1 MEKLIIKGG
10 RPLHGHVRV
19 SSAKNAVLPIIV
31 ATLLPDSPST
41 IMDAPELDDV
51 KTICSVMESL
61 GATVTKDGNKLTFD
75 ASHADRT
82 EASYEL
88 MSRMRASFLIMGPLL
103 AKKGHAKI
111 ALPGGCMIGS
121 RPIDLHLKA
130 FEAMGARINVG
141 NGFVEG
147 YAPDGLKGATIYLD
161 FPSVGAT
168 ENILMAA
175 VLADGKTVIENAAE
189 EPEIVDLVT
198 FLSSMGANIK
208 GAGTN
213 VIRVEGVREL
223 SGACHTV
230 IPDRIEAG
238 TFIIAAAMAGGDVV
252 VDNVLTEHL
261 KPLMAKLSEA
271 GVKLIK
277 SVDSVR
283 VISDGHIRSTDIK
296 TLPYPGFPT
305 DLQAQFMALMT
316 IGDGVSTVT
325 ETVFENRFMH
335 VGELRR
341 MGANIQVE
349 GRRATVR
356 GVPFLQGAF
365 VRATDLRA
373 GAALVLAGLAARGV
387 TEIGD
392 LHHIDRGYDHLV
404 EKLRGLGADIVRVD
418 KD

>member
-1 MEKLIIKGG
+1 MERLLIKGG
-10 RPLHGHVRV
+10 KPLHGSVRV

-31 ATLLPDSPST
+31 ATLLPST
-41 IMDAPELDDV
+41 PATVLDVPDLDDV
-51 KTICSVMESL
+51 ITICSVLESL
-61 GATVTKDGNKLTFD
+61 GVIVKKQGSSLTFD
-75 ASHADRT
+75 ASGLNKS

-103 AKKGHAKI
+103 SKMGYAKI

-130 FEAMGARINVG
+130 FEALGAKITVG

-147 YAPDGLKGATIYLD
+147 YAPQGLKGTTIYLD

-175 VLADGKTVIENAAE
+175 VLAEGRTIIENAAE

-213 VIRVEGVREL
+213 VIRIEGVKEL
-223 SGACHTV
+223 KGISHTV

-238 TFIIAAAMAGGDVV
+238 TYMIAAAMASGDVTIE
-252 VDNVLTEHL
+252 NVLTEHL
-261 KPLMAKLSEA
+261 KPLLAKLSEA
-271 GVKLIK
+271 GVKVIK
-277 SVDSVR
+277 DIDSVR
-283 VISDGHIRSTDIK
+283 VISDGNINSTDIK
-296 TLPYPGFPT
+296 TMPYPGFPT

-316 IGDGVSTVT
+316 VSNGESKIT

-341 MGANIQVE
+341 MGASIQVE
-349 GRRATVR
+349 GRCATVR
-356 GVPFLQGAF
+356 GVPFLNGAF

-373 GAALVLAGLAARGV
+373 GAALVLAGLAAHGE
-387 TEIGD
+387 TEIGE

-404 EKLRGLGADIVRVD
+404 EKLQGLGAEISRVE
-418 KD
+418 

>member
-1 MEKLIIKGG
+1 LEKLIIKGG

>member
-41 IMDAPELDDV
+41 IIDAPHLEDV
-51 KTICSVMESL
+51 KTICSVIESL
-61 GATVTKDGNKLTFD
+61 GGNILLRDNAMIFDTTTVDK
-75 ASHADRT
+75 T

-103 AKKGHAKI
+103 AKKRHAKI

-130 FEAMGARINVG
+130 FEAMGAKVTVG
-141 NGFVEG
+141 NGYVE
-147 YAPDGLKGATIYLD
+147 ASVPEGLKGATIYLD

-175 VLADGKTVIENAAE
+175 AVADGKTVIENAAE

-198 FLSSMGANIK
+198 FLNSMGANIK

-213 VIRVEGVREL
+213 VIRVEGVKHL
-223 SGACHTV
+223 YGASHTV

-252 VDNVLTEHL
+252 VDNVLSEHL
-261 KPLMAKLSEA
+261 KPLLAKLGEA
-271 GVKLIK
+271 GVKDIK
-277 SVDSVR
+277 DIDSVR
-283 VISDGHIRSTDIK
+283 VISDGHIHSTDIK

-305 DLQAQFMALMT
+305 DLQAQFMAMMT
-316 IGDGVSTVT
+316 IGDGTSTVT

-341 MGANIQVE
+341 MGANIEVE
-349 GRRATVR
+349 GRKAIVH

-373 GAALVLAGLAARGV
+373 GAALVLAGLAAHGV
-387 TEIGD
+387 TEVGD
-392 LHHIDRGYDHLV
+392 LRHIDRGYDHLV
-404 EKLRGLGADIVRVD
+404 EKLRGLGADIIRVD

>member
-1 MEKLIIKGG
+1 MERLLIKGG
-10 RPLHGHVRV
+10 KPLHGSVRV

-31 ATLLPDSPST
+31 ATLLPST
-41 IMDAPELDDV
+41 PATVLDVPDLDDV
-51 KTICSVMESL
+51 ITICGVLESL
-61 GATVTKDGNKLTFD
+61 GVIVKKQGSSLTFD
-75 ASHADRT
+75 ASGLNKS

-103 AKKGHAKI
+103 SKMGYAKI

-130 FEAMGARINVG
+130 FEALGAKITVG

-147 YAPDGLKGATIYLD
+147 YAPQGLKGTTIYLD

-175 VLADGKTVIENAAE
+175 VLAEGRTIIENAAE

-213 VIRVEGVREL
+213 VIRIEGVKEL
-223 SGACHTV
+223 KGISHTV

-238 TFIIAAAMAGGDVV
+238 TYMIAAAMAGGNVTV
-252 VDNVLTEHL
+252 ENVLTEHL
-261 KPLMAKLSEA
+261 KPLLAKLSEA
-271 GVKLIK
+271 GVKVIK
-277 SVDSVR
+277 DIDSVR
-283 VISDGHIRSTDIK
+283 VISDGNISSTDIK
-296 TLPYPGFPT
+296 TMPYPGFPT

-316 IGDGVSTVT
+316 VSNGESKIT

-341 MGANIQVE
+341 MGASIQVE
-349 GRRATVR
+349 GRCATVR
-356 GVPFLQGAF
+356 GVPFLNGAF

-373 GAALVLAGLAARGV
+373 GAALVLAGLAAHGE
-387 TEIGD
+387 TEIGE

-404 EKLRGLGADIVRVD
+404 EKLQGLGAEISRVE
-418 KD
+418 

>member
-1 MEKLIIKGG
+1 MERLLIKGG
-10 RPLHGHVRV
+10 KPLHGSVRV

-31 ATLLPDSPST
+31 ATLLPST
-41 IMDAPELDDV
+41 PATVLDVPDLDDV
-51 KTICSVMESL
+51 ITICSVLESL
-61 GATVTKDGNKLTFD
+61 GVIVKKQGSSLTFD
-75 ASHADRT
+75 ASGLNKS

-103 AKKGHAKI
+103 SKMGYAKI

-130 FEAMGARINVG
+130 FEALGAKITVG

-147 YAPDGLKGATIYLD
+147 YAPQGLKGTTIYLD

-175 VLADGKTVIENAAE
+175 VLAEGKTIIENAAE

-213 VIRVEGVREL
+213 VIRIEGVKEL
-223 SGACHTV
+223 RGISHTV

-238 TFIIAAAMAGGDVV
+238 TYMIAAAMAGGDVTIE
-252 VDNVLTEHL
+252 NVLTEHL
-261 KPLMAKLSEA
+261 KPLLAKLSEA
-271 GVKLIK
+271 GVKVIK
-277 SVDSVR
+277 DIDSVR
-283 VISDGHIRSTDIK
+283 VISDGNISSTDIK
-296 TLPYPGFPT
+296 TMPYPGFPT

-316 IGDGVSTVT
+316 VSNGESKIT

-341 MGANIQVE
+341 MGASIQVE
-349 GRRATVR
+349 GRCATVR
-356 GVPFLQGAF
+356 GVPFLNGAF

-373 GAALVLAGLAARGV
+373 GAALVLAGLAAHGE
-387 TEIGD
+387 TEIGE

-404 EKLRGLGADIVRVD
+404 EKLQGLGAEISRVE
-418 KD
+418 